1 MELEQALL
9 SRILEVATVSARL
22 AGQRAME
29 ELSYVKTSIKNVNDV
44 VTQADHICQHIIIDH
59 VKEAFPDHG
68 FIAEEG
74 PEGRLLK
81 ISPRGDSRFW
91 WIIDP
96 IDGTNNYAHKL
107 LCFSV
112 SVAVMY
118 DGRPV
123 VGVIFDPA
131 SESTW
136 TASQGEI
143 PRLNAAAISASTAAI
158 TRFESFGIDNNFEA
172 IGDIPRCVIS
182 LMLRTRFRNLGT
194 TALHLAYTASGGLIG
209 MINDTPKLWDIA
221 AGAYICECAGAK
233 VTDMKGRP
241 LWPMDLAAYDGRR
254 CSILAA
260 GPNAHADALATL
272 KDYPTT

>member
-1 MELEQALL
+1 MELEQGYI
-9 SRILEVATVSARL
+9 SRILEVATVAARL
-22 AGQRAME
+22 AGQKAME
-29 ELSYVKTSIKNVNDV
+29 ELANVRTTVKNVNDV
-44 VTQADHICQHIIIDH
+44 VTQADGICQKLIMDH

-74 PEGRLLK
+74 PEGKLLK
-81 ISPRGDSRFW
+81 LNPRGDCKFW
-91 WIIDP
+91 WVIDP

-118 DGRPV
+118 EGSPV

-131 SESTW
+131 NESTW
-136 TASQGEI
+136 TAAKNEI
-143 PRLNAAAISASTAAI
+143 PRLNAAAISASTATI
-158 TRFESFGIDNNFEA
+158 SRFESFGIDNNYET
-172 IGDIPRCVIS
+172 IGHIPPCVIN

-194 TALHLAYTASGGLIG
+194 TALHLAYTASGGMIG

-233 VTDMKGRP
+233 VTDLKGKP
-241 LWPMDLAAYDGRR
+241 LWPMDLAAYDGRK
-254 CSILAA
+254 IPTLAA
-260 GPNAHADALATL
+260 APNAYADALATL
-272 KDYPTT
+272 KDYPA

>member
-1 MELEQALL
+1 MEFEQGYIG
-9 SRILEVATVSARL
+9 RILEVATVSARL

-29 ELSYVKTSIKNVNDV
+29 ELANVKTSIKNVTDV
-44 VTQADHICQHIIIDH
+44 VTQADSICQTIIMDH

-81 ISPRGDSRFW
+81 LSPRGNCDIW
-91 WIIDP
+91 WVIDP

-107 LCFSV
+107 LNFAV
-112 SVAVMY
+112 SVAVMHQ
-118 DGRPV
+118 GVPI

-131 SESTW
+131 TESTW
-136 TASQGEI
+136 TAAKGEI

-158 TRFESFGIDNNFEA
+158 SRFESFGIDNNFEA
-172 IGDIPRCVIS
+172 IGDIPRCVID
-182 LMLRTRFRNLGT
+182 LMLRTRFRNMGT

-233 VTDMKGRP
+233 VTDMKGGAI
-241 LWPMDLAAYDGRR
+241 WPMDLAAYDGHK

-260 GPNAHADALATL
+260 GPNAHADALAAL
-272 KDYPTT
+272 KDYPVK